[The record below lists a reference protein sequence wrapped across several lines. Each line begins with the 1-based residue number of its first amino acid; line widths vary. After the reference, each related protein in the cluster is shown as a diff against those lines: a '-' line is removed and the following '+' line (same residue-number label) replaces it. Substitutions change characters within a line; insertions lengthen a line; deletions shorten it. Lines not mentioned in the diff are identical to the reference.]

1 MLSFFT
7 TWPSES
13 GGPSGDIPERW
24 PSRRLSPDTLGCHAW
39 PAVQDGLSSE
49 QRALAREV
57 AVRQGASIELLDA
70 LDRGELLGGKRA
82 ALGDLITTD
91 LAQRGFGDDY
101 RPTDRPTWDESL
113 RI

>member
-1 MLSFFT
+1 
-7 TWPSES
+7 
-13 GGPSGDIPERW
+13 
-24 PSRRLSPDTLGCHAW
+24 
-39 PAVQDGLSSE
+39 
-49 QRALAREV
+49 V

-101 RPTDRPTWDESL
+101 RPTDLGRKLEDLIDVLNSDV
-113 RI
+113 